1 MVIISYSIQLILS
14 FAMVLG
20 AGGTGPTPVRACG
33 LHVVGQCFSDQSG
46 LSRGSLGGTTISLI
60 IDHPSGGL
68 LAFEADDC
76 TITCFEDDQGNDLR
90 RSGPV
95 DLHFQRTSR
104 GATFSRDRRSAAIDI
119 NTDKLPSPGSRS
131 IHLVGTLV
139 FQEAHEARVFTSND
153 FALKTGSHATLGN
166 ITVVVKDV
174 VEAKSY
180 GDPHLAEYV
189 SKQNRVTIATE
200 GHPRYAIKS
209 VRLLGK
215 DGTSVAEARG
225 GGYQRSN
232 GHERTTHVLSVSAYV
247 RKATIEIT
255 YWADLAPLEIPF
267 SLTVGAGL
275 E

>member
-1 MVIISYSIQLILS
+1 MVVISYSIQLILS
-14 FAMVLG
+14 FATVLG
-20 AGGTGPTPVRACG
+20 AGDMGPTTVQACG
-33 LHVVGQCFSDQSG
+33 LHVVGQCHSDQPG
-46 LSRGSLGGTTISLI
+46 LSRGSMAGTTISLI

-76 TITCFEDDQGNDLR
+76 TITCFEDDQGHDLR

-95 DLHFQRTSR
+95 YSYFQKTSH
-104 GATFSRDRRSAAIDI
+104 GAMFSRDRRSAAVDI
-119 NTDKLPSPGSRS
+119 NTQKLPAPGSRS

-139 FQEAHEARVFTSND
+139 FQEAHETKVLRSTD
-153 FALKTGSHATLGN
+153 FALDTGSHAKLGN

-174 VEAKSY
+174 VESEAY
-180 GDPHLAEYV
+180 GDPHISGLQP
-189 SKQNRVTIATE
+189 KRNRVTIATE

-215 DGTSVAEARG
+215 DGTSMAEAMG
-225 GGYQRSN
+225 GGFQRHN
-232 GHERTTHVLSVSAYV
+232 GRETTTYVLSVYASV
-247 RKATIEIT
+247 RKATLEIT